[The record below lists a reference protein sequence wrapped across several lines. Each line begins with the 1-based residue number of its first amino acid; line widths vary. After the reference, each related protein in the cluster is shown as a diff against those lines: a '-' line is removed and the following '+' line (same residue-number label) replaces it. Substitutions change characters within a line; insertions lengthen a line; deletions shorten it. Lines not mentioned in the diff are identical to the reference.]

1 MLKISCIMMIV
12 RTLEDL
18 RNALPTLGRTGFVPT
33 MGALHAG
40 HLALV
45 EAAKRVGLTPTAS
58 VFVNPTQFGPKEDLS
73 RYPRDEA
80 GDITKLKNAGCG
92 LVWMPDV
99 ETMYP
104 TNNATTVIVGGPSQQ
119 WEGSQRLGHF
129 NGVATVVAK
138 LFGQMRPHAAFF
150 GEKDWQQLQVVRRM
164 VADLCMPVQII
175 PVPIIREKDGLA
187 MSSRNTYLSALER
200 ARAPKLYSAL
210 TQAVIAI
217 RAGQEPAAVLHTARQ
232 DMAKAGMIP
241 DYVALVKAD
250 TMEALA
256 QLGTEP
262 ARLIAAARLGQVRLL
277 DNLAV

>member
-1 MLKISCIMMIV
+1 M
-12 RTLEDL
+12 
-18 RNALPTLGRTGFVPT
+18 PT

>member
-1 MLKISCIMMIV
+1 MMIV

-45 EAAKRVGLTPTAS
+45 DAAKQVGLAPTAS

-80 GDITKLKNAGCG
+80 GDIAKLKEAGCK

-99 ETMYP
+99 ATMYP
-104 TNNATTVIVGGPSQQ
+104 ASNATTISVAGPSQQ

-164 VADLCMPVQII
+164 VTDLCMPVQII
-175 PVPIIREKDGLA
+175 PVPIVRETDGLA

-200 ARAPKLYSAL
+200 ARAPKLYTAL
-210 TQAVIAI
+210 TKAAKAI
-217 RAGQEPAAVLHTARQ
+217 RAGQEPASVLHTTRQ
-232 DMAKAGMIP
+232 ELAKAGMIP

-250 TMEALA
+250 TMEAIA
-256 QLGTEP
+256 QLGAEP

-277 DNLAV
+277 DNLAI

>member
-1 MLKISCIMMIV
+1 MMIV

-45 EAAKRVGLTPTAS
+45 EAAKKVGLTPTAS

-80 GDITKLKNAGCG
+80 GDIAKLKEAGCG

-99 ETMYP
+99 ATMYP
-104 TNNATTVIVGGPSQQ
+104 ANNATTVTVAGPSQH
-119 WEGSQRLGHF
+119 WEGAQRLGHF

-164 VADLCMPVQII
+164 VADLCLPVQII
-175 PVPIIREKDGLA
+175 AVPIIREADGLA
-187 MSSRNTYLSALER
+187 MSSRNTYLSDIER
-200 ARAPKLYSAL
+200 ARAPKLYAAL
-210 TQAVIAI
+210 TNAVKAI
-217 RAGQEPAAVLHTARQ
+217 RAGQEPAAILHKARQ
-232 DMAKAGMIP
+232 ELAVAGMVP

-250 TMEALA
+250 TMEAIA
-256 QLGTEP
+256 QLGVEP